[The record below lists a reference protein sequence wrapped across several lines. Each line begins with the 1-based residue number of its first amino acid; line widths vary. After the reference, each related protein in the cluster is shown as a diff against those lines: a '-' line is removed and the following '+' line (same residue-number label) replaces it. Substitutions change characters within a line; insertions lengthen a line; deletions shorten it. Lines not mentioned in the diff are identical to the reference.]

1 MCSNVHKKKLNTLG
15 QSVDPD
21 YLPLLN
27 DDIQYKFVLLQKHL
41 KQKKTS
47 NVKFPNII
55 IPPPKPRK
63 EVSFYQE
70 PFNESKIPEDNENNE
85 PAEITA
91 VIRDDN
97 TFGDDNIVYTD
108 ADANETFN
116 YNATIEENNQNNLMN
131 NINLLN
137 KPTLSSKLSN
147 VPKLPKIKSGI
158 LILFSLFLL
167 HSITN

>member
-1 MCSNVHKKKLNTLG
+1 MCSSVHKKKLNTLG

-41 KQKKTS
+41 KEKKPS

-55 IPPPKPRK
+55 IPAPKPRK
-63 EVSFYQE
+63 EVSFYE
-70 PFNESKIPEDNENNE
+70 EAPNETANSNEIKLPEDIENNE
-85 PAEITA
+85 SN
-91 VIRDDN
+91 VLSGIRDDN
-97 TFGDDNIVYTD
+97 TFGDDNIIYTD
-108 ADANETFN
+108 VNETYN
-116 YNATIEENNQNNLMN
+116 YNTTEENIQNSLLNNSNLV
-131 NINLLN
+131 N

-158 LILFSLFLL
+158 
-167 HSITN
+167 